1 MRMIEKKIANED
13 AKKREKRQKTWCIN
27 YLKKKTNENESRLEK
42 RLAKCRQMRENESVQ
57 CRKNRL
63 TA

>member
-13 AKKREKRQKTWCIN
+13 AKKREKRQKTWCI
-27 YLKKKTNENESRLEK
+27 KKKTKENESSREK
-42 RLAKCRQMRENESVQ
+42 RLAKRRQMRENESVQ